1 MDATKNRRTTSA
13 EKEKLLKEFSES
25 LEGETFFGHAFI
37 SEGKNLDEPTAPQM
51 KITKKKAYN

>member
-51 KITKKKAYN
+51 